1 METLKSIEELEK
13 RIEQIKIRLASLAD
27 MRPGSLS
34 EQYNVCGN
42 PTCRCKDP
50 TNPQR
55 HGPYYQLSYVHK
67 GKHTTQFI
75 RRPFLRQVRTE
86 IANYKRFRKM
96 TDEWVDCAL
105 QLAKLKLKAAAQT
118 ESE

>member
-1 METLKSIEELEK
+1 MQTLMSIEELEK
-13 RIEQIKIRLASLAD
+13 RIEEIKTQLVAIGE

-50 TNPQR
+50 KNPQR
-55 HGPYYQLSYVHK
+55 HGPYYQLSYVHR

-75 RRPFLRQVRTE
+75 RRPFLRRVRTE

-96 TDEWVDCAL
+96 SDEWVHCAL
-105 QLAKLKLKAAAQT
+105 QLAKLKLKAAAQIQIK
-118 ESE
+118 